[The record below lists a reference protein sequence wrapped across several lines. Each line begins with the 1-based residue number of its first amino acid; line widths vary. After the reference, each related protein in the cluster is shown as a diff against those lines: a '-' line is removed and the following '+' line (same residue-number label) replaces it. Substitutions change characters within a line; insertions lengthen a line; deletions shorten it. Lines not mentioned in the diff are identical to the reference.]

1 MTVKQLIDLLKNHDP
16 DLTVV
21 VNLGKNE
28 LANGC
33 PASAIELLN
42 AYRYN
47 NSDQWHESWFDHEG
61 DDDDIS
67 YQNVLN
73 ITC

>member
-1 MTVKQLIDLLKNHDP
+1 LE
-16 DLTVV
+16 
-21 VNLGKNE
+21 NE

-61 DDDDIS
+61 DDDIF

-73 ITC
+73 ITS